1 MPQAL
6 SRSFSSTR
14 SYMKFR
20 LLGLKRRWLRGF
32 IWCPQRNWGW
42 TSTRSTNPGMLRQ
55 EESFECG
62 DSFRAKGRKSAWPGS
77 QEAGTSSSCSKQVE
91 NQQVP
96 DKSNGFQIQESLWI
110 GRNGWGHPLG
120 GRSCSWR
127 EDKTSLG
134 AFLRAELS
142 EKAWVELGECKWGE
156 GHTGMVVHSPQEEP
170 PWGHSWVPASF
181 TADRFFPAAF
191 SVHCLLPAAFG
202 ETCRNHGWLWLW
214 GLENDRLRILTSL
227 SLSNLYKQSWRS
239 HTTFGQ
245 WSERSFSISTS

>member
-14 SYMKFR
+14 SYMKSR

-142 EKAWVELGECKWGE
+142 EKAWVELGECKGE
-156 GHTGMVVHSPQEEP
+156 KVTQAWSSILPRKSPL
-170 PWGHSWVPASF
+170 GATLGSLHLLLLTVSF
-181 TADRFFPAAF
+181 PQPFLS
-191 SVHCLLPAAFG
+191 SV
-202 ETCRNHGWLWLW
+202 
-214 GLENDRLRILTSL
+214 
-227 SLSNLYKQSWRS
+227 YYQ
-239 HTTFGQ
+239 
-245 WSERSFSISTS
+245 